1 MKNRRLAILLFALL
15 PILAGCV
22 RLEGN
27 ITIDAEGLT
36 TGKISYALDKSLAS
50 QAGINSVDDFK
61 KNAVQQNDNQVCAS
75 ESYSEN
81 AQELIFECNFA
92 RSTLKDSDLR
102 VEKVGDRITF
112 YFKQTSSGDASV
124 DLGKTSLNLTFP
136 GPITAIKESK
146 VGTVIKKSENSA
158 LISASGT
165 ATLDIAITSSI
176 VPSKSGSAISTENK
190 SYEEMLADWNARELR
205 QKEMASKINK
215 NINVGMKINPK
226 VCKESWTRVPTNMKV
241 LFMQYSK
248 VPPIAV
254 KHYQEFV
261 TTSELWL
268 RSATECA
275 NLIDA
280 ELGKLG
286 KTTLNTP
293 VTLNPELAATFAS
306 LSAQG
311 EILAAELRAMV
322 QSCKVMEKGAQGID
336 APTKPNFTGDSTQDA
351 ALFAQYQSAMKVFE
365 ARIARLRPIY
375 KSNLYKSKQCA
386 SAIASED
393 SEEVLEG
400 EEVADY
406 EIVGK
411 VISASSTRI
420 SLVASPNT
428 AVTVTASKKGI
439 KKKLSFKVKT
449 DNNGEKVFRTSSNLK
464 GYVLTLFESGDQV
477 ASTTIN

>member
-1 MKNRRLAILLFALL
+1 MKNRRLAILLITLL
-15 PILAGCV
+15 PILASCV

-27 ITIDAEGLT
+27 VIIDSEGLA

-50 QAGINSVDDFK
+50 QAGINSIDDFK
-61 KNAVQQNDNQVCAS
+61 KNAAQQNDNQVCAS
-75 ESYSEN
+75 ESYTEN
-81 AQELIFECNFA
+81 TQELIFECNFA

-102 VEKVGDRITF
+102 VEKVGDRVTF
-112 YFKQTSSGDASV
+112 YFKQTSSGDSTV
-124 DLGKTSLNLTFP
+124 DLGKTSLSITFP

-146 VGTVIKKSENSA
+146 VGAVIKKSENSA

-176 VPSKSGSAISTENK
+176 VASKTSAGSSINNK
-190 SYEEMLADWNARELR
+190 SFEEMLADWNAREVR
-205 QKEMASKINK
+205 QKDLASKINK
-215 NINVGMKINPK
+215 NIKIGMKLDPK
-226 VCKESWTRVPTNMKV
+226 ICKVAWTRMPSNMKV
-241 LFMQYSK
+241 LFTQNSK
-248 VPPIAV
+248 LLPIAV
-254 KHYQEFV
+254 KYYQEFV
-261 TTSELWL
+261 TSSEIWL

-280 ELGKLG
+280 EFAKQG
-286 KTTLNTP
+286 KTTVNTP
-293 VTLNPELAATFAS
+293 VTLSPELAATIAS

-311 EILAAELRAMV
+311 QALAAELTAMV
-322 QSCKVMEKGAQGID
+322 QSCKVMEKYAQGID
-336 APTKPNFTGDSTQDA
+336 APTKPNFTGDSAQDA
-351 ALFAQYQSAMKVFE
+351 ALTAQYQSSLKVFE
-365 ARIARLRPIY
+365 AKINKIRPIY
-375 KSNLYKSKQCA
+375 QGNQCA
-386 SAIASED
+386 SAVASGD

-400 EEVADY
+400 EEIADY

-420 SLVASPNT
+420 SLIASPNT
-428 AVTVTASKKGI
+428 SVTVTASKKGV

-449 DNNGEKVFRTSSNLK
+449 DTNGEKVFRTSSNLK

>member
-27 ITIDAEGLT
+27 ITIDAEGLA

-50 QAGINSVDDFK
+50 QAGINSVDDFR
-61 KNAVQQNDNQVCAS
+61 KNAAQQNDNQVCAS
-75 ESYSEN
+75 ENYSEN

-102 VEKVGDRITF
+102 VEKVGDRVTF
-112 YFKQTSSGDASV
+112 YFKQTSSGDTSV

-165 ATLDIAITSSI
+165 ATLDIAITSSV
-176 VPSKSGSAISTENK
+176 VPSKSGSTILTENK

-215 NINVGMKINPK
+215 NIKVGMKINPK
-226 VCKESWTRVPTNMKV
+226 VCKASWTRVPTNMKV
-241 LFMQYSK
+241 LFTQNSK
-248 VPPIAV
+248 VPPIAA

-280 ELGKLG
+280 ELAKQG

-306 LSAQG
+306 LSSQG
-311 EILAAELRAMV
+311 QILAAELTAVV
-322 QSCKVMEKGAQGID
+322 QSCKVMEKYAQGID

-351 ALFAQYQSAMKVFE
+351 ALLSQYQSAMKVFE
-365 ARIARLRPIY
+365 SRIAKIRPIY
-375 KSNLYKSKQCA
+375 KSNQCA

-420 SLVASPNT
+420 SIVASPNT

-449 DNNGEKVFRTSSNLK
+449 DTNGEKVFRTSSNLK